1 MCLPEGPV
9 LNNLSP
15 AFLSLTAA
23 TDGSSPSHHHGFV
36 APSVEYPVTLL
47 STPTS
52 SSCQIRTLFD
62 TGPENL
68 EREGLVTT
76 DEFEVISIEGE

>member
-1 MCLPEGPV
+1 MYLPEGPA
-9 LNNLSP
+9 LDSLSP
-15 AFLSLTAA
+15 AFPPHHHRWV
-23 TDGSSPSHHHGFV
+23 SPSHRHGFV
-36 APSVEYPVTLL
+36 APSVEYSDTPLP
-47 STPTS
+47 TPTL